1 MPLSRVVVLSS
12 HSLYAE
18 GVLSRLKAHSNAL
31 ELHVVDAD
39 QADAMGQIIAIQPAA
54 VIVDASDKD
63 VNTHCPLGSLLRDLP
78 DVRIIRLDPI
88 NKGFQLV
95 TSEQHEAEEVKE
107 LLTILK
113 SGIEANKG

>member
-1 MPLSRVVVLSS
+1 MSLSRVVVLSS

-18 GVLSRLKAHSNAL
+18 GVLSRLKAHSNTL

-39 QADAMGQIIAIQPAA
+39 RSDAMDQIVAIQPTA

-63 VNTHCPLGSLLRDLP
+63 VNAHCPLGRLLRDLP
-78 DVRIIRLDPI
+78 GVRIIRLDPI
-88 NKGFQLV
+88 NNGFQLV
-95 TSEQHEAEEVKE
+95 TSEQHEAEEVQE

-113 SGIEANKG
+113 SGTEANEG

>member
-1 MPLSRVVVLSS
+1 MPPSRVVVLSN

-18 GVLSRLKAHSNAL
+18 GVLTRLKAHSNAL
-31 ELHVVDAD
+31 ELHILDVD
-39 QADAMGQIIAIQPAA
+39 QTDALDQIIAIQPTA

-63 VNTHCPLGSLLRDLP
+63 INTHCPLGRLLRDLP

-95 TSEQHEAEEVKE
+95 TSEQREAQEVQD
-107 LLTILK
+107 LLAILK
-113 SGIEANKG
+113 SGTEANKG

>member
-18 GVLSRLKAHSNAL
+18 GVLTRLKAHSNKL
-31 ELHVVDAD
+31 DLHVVDAE
-39 QADAMGQIIAIQPAA
+39 QRDALEQIITIQPTA

-63 VNTHCPLGSLLRDLP
+63 ANEHCPLGRLLSDLP
-78 DVRIIRLDPI
+78 GVRIICLDPI

-95 TSEQHEAEEVKE
+95 TSEQHDANEVQE
-107 LLTILK
+107 LLAILK
-113 SGIEANKG
+113 SGNEANKS

>member
-1 MPLSRVVVLSS
+1 MSLSRVVVLSS

-39 QADAMGQIIAIQPAA
+39 QMDSMDQIIAIQPAA

-63 VNTHCPLGSLLRDLP
+63 VNAHCPLGRLLKDLP

-95 TSEQHEAEEVKE
+95 TSEQREAEEVQE
-107 LLTILK
+107 LLTVLK
-113 SGIEANKG
+113 SGKEATED

>member
-1 MPLSRVVVLSS
+1 MSLSRVVVLSS

-39 QADAMGQIIAIQPAA
+39 RSDAMDQIVAIQPTA

-63 VNTHCPLGSLLRDLP
+63 VNAHCPLGRLLKDLP
-78 DVRIIRLDPI
+78 GVRIIRLDPI

-95 TSEQHEAEEVKE
+95 TSEQHDAEEVQE
-107 LLTILK
+107 LLAILK
-113 SGIEANKG
+113 SGTEANEG